1 MRMKMFVYS
10 LREYDERQF
19 FDTICGELGIEYDSV
34 PEVPTPDNIS
44 LAKGYDVINI
54 ITCPID
60 EERIVKLKEAG
71 VRLIMSRTVGTDH
84 INKEAAARY
93 GIPVMGISYSPCAVA
108 DYAIMLMLMG
118 CRKLKYVQLRTIG
131 RDYGLYGRLGRE
143 LRDCTVGLYGGGD
156 IGKTVARQLSGFGC
170 RILICD
176 RHPDPEIA
184 GIAEYVDPDRLLSES
199 DILSLHLSGTQ
210 ENYHIIG
217 ADEFACMKDGVML
230 INTARGLLI
239 DTKAMIDAI
248 ESGKIGFAGLDVI
261 ENEKGMY
268 YFDHEDRILTNKDFS
283 ILNGYPNVIVL
294 PHMAFYTEP
303 AVRDMVVNSTVAAKG
318 FFDDKEQAND

>member
-1 MRMKMFVYS
+1 MKMFVYS
-10 LREYDERQF
+10 LREYDERRF
-19 FDTICGELGIEYDSV
+19 FDNICGELGIEYDST
-34 PEVPTPDNIS
+34 PDVPTPENIG
-44 LAKGYDVINI
+44 LAEGFDVINI

-60 EERIVKLKEAG
+60 EERIKALKEAG
-71 VRLIMSRTVGTDH
+71 VKLIMSRTVGTDH
-84 INKEAAARY
+84 IDKDAAARY
-93 GIPVMGISYSPCAVA
+93 GIPVMGISYSPNAVA

-118 CRKLKYVQLRTIG
+118 CRRLKYIQLRTIG
-131 RDYGLYGRLGRE
+131 RDYGLYGRLGKE
-143 LRDCTVGLYGGGD
+143 LRECTVGLYGGGD

-176 RHPDPEIA
+176 RHPDEETS
-184 GIAEYVDPDRLLSES
+184 GYAEYVDRDILLSES
-199 DILSLHLSGTQ
+199 DIISLHLSGTP
-210 ENYHIIG
+210 ENFHIIG
-217 ADEFACMKDGVML
+217 EKEFSMMKDGVMI

-303 AVRDMVVNSTVAAKG
+303 AVRDMVVNSTVAAKK
-318 FFDDKEQAND
+318 FFDREN

>member
-1 MRMKMFVYS
+1 MKMFVYS
-10 LREYDERQF
+10 LREYDERPF
-19 FDTICGELGIEYDSV
+19 FDNICGELGIEYDST
-34 PEVPTPDNIS
+34 PDVPTPDNIA
-44 LAKGYDVINI
+44 LAEGYDVINI

-60 EERIVKLKEAG
+60 EERIKKLKEAG
-71 VRLIMSRTVGTDH
+71 VKLIMSRTVGTDH
-84 INKEAAARY
+84 IDKEAAEKY
-93 GIPVMGISYSPCAVA
+93 GIPVMNISYSPAAVA

-131 RDYGLYGRLGRE
+131 RDYGLKGRLARE

-170 RILICD
+170 KILICD
-176 RHPDPEIA
+176 RHPDEEISK
-184 GIAEYVDPDRLLSES
+184 IAEYVDAQRLLSES
-199 DILSLHLSGTQ
+199 DIISLHLSGTP
-210 ENYHIIG
+210 ENFHLIG
-217 ADEFACMKDGVML
+217 SDEFARMKDGVMI

-248 ESGKIGFAGLDVI
+248 ESGKVGFAGLDVI

-268 YFDHEDRILTNKDFS
+268 YFDHEDRVLTNKDFS

-294 PHMAFYTEP
+294 PHMAFYTDA
-303 AVRDMVVNSTVAAKG
+303 AVRDMVVNSTLAAKE
-318 FFDDKEQAND
+318 FFDNKERKG